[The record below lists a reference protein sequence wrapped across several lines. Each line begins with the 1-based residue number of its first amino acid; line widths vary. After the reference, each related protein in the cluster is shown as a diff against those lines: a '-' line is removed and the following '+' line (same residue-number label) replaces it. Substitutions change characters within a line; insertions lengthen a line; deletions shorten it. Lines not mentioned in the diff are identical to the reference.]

1 MRVRLVGTENCDR
14 HCNAKMID
22 LHNHILP
29 GIDDGARDMDEAL
42 EMARMAVEQGFSGI
56 VATPHYGS
64 SQFFSDINRVR
75 EVVRELNQELIAQNI
90 SLTIF
95 PGMEARLTAD
105 LLGRLSE
112 GTILTINEGRHILLE
127 LPAMQAPAGFENFV
141 RMLLNS
147 GKGIVLAH
155 PEKNIEIQRRPEI
168 IYELLTLFK
177 PGEFLVQ
184 ITADSITG
192 DAGQSA
198 LITAKYLLEN
208 DLAHILATDA
218 HSPTERPP
226 MISSAL
232 KVAASIVGK
241 DRADKM
247 TLEWPRAVINGENA
261 HWNLAPRKPQ
271 KTKRRLR
278 FFFK

>member
-1 MRVRLVGTENCDR
+1 MAGIKNYG
-14 HCNAKMID
+14 NYINPKMID

-42 EMARMAVEQGFSGI
+42 EMARIAVEQGFSGI
-56 VATPHYGS
+56 VATPHHGS
-64 SQFFSDINRVR
+64 GQFFSDINRVR
-75 EVVRELNQELIAQNI
+75 EVVRELNQELVAQNI

-105 LLGRLSE
+105 LLGCLSK
-112 GTILTINEGRHILLE
+112 GTILTINEGRYILLE
-127 LPAMQAPAGFENFV
+127 LPAMQTPAGFENFV

-147 GKGIVLAH
+147 GKRIVMAH

-192 DAGQSA
+192 DAGLSA
-198 LITAKYLLEN
+198 LTTAKYLLEN

-226 MISSAL
+226 MMSNAL
-232 KVAASIVGK
+232 QLVASIVGK
-241 DRADKM
+241 ETADSM
-247 TLEWPRAVINGENA
+247 TREWPRAVVNGENA
-261 HWNLAPRKPQ
+261 DWNFSPRKPQ